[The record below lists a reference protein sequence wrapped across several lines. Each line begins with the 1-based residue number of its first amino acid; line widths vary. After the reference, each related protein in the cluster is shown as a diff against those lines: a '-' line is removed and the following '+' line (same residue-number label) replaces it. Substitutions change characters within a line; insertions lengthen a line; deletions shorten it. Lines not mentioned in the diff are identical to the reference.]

1 MEQSKPNF
9 PQKSRFLTEGNTER
23 MILELFEYRKEETFA
38 FWLSKNVDF
47 TSRRQQVKDDKDE
60 NFRPLDEKPQM
71 LVDST
76 GIGPPPPP
84 PPPTT
89 SDKPDDPHESP
100 ETSQEEADDRK
111 LEDDAKEETAEG
123 ATTGTNQDRRD
134 EGFDKSPNRS
144 TR

>member
-1 MEQSKPNF
+1 MR
-9 PQKSRFLTEGNTER
+9 RFAR
-23 MILELFEYRKEETFA
+23 LEEFCAKHKLIV
-38 FWLSKNVDF
+38 S
-47 TSRRQQVKDDKDE
+47 
-60 NFRPLDEKPQM
+60 LDEKPQM

-84 PPPTT
+84 PPPPPPT